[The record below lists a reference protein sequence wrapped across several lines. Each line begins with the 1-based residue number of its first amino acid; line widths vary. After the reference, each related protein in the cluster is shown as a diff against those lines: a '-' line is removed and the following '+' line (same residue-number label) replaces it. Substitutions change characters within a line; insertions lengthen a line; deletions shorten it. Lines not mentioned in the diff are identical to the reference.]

1 MNQDQTIDPQRYK
14 SDAKGRLVLIEQIDD
29 IDLARDELVAEIVEK
44 ARAMSSQ
51 LAALKTAMFNDLQ
64 AFVEMSAEKY
74 QVKVGGDKGNVSLLS
89 YDGRYR
95 VQRAIQESLTFDER
109 LIAAKAL
116 IDGCLQRWSEGAQPE
131 LQVLVHDAFQVDK
144 EGNINTGR
152 VLSLRRYKIT
162 DPAWVSAMQAISDA
176 VQVTGSKSYV
186 RVSERI
192 GTSDKFRQIPLDI
205 AGV

>member
-1 MNQDQTIDPQRYK
+1 MNQEQTINTEQYK
-14 SDAKGRLVLIEQIDD
+14 SDAKGRLVRIDQIED
-29 IDLARDELVAEIVEK
+29 IDLARDELVLAIAEK
-44 ARAMSSQ
+44 ARQMSEQ
-51 LAALKTAMFNDLQ
+51 LAAFKRSLFDDMQ
-64 AFVEMSAEKY
+64 AFIELSAEKY
-74 QVKVGGDKGNVSLLS
+74 KAKVGGDKGNVTLLS
-89 YDGRYR
+89 FDGRFK
-95 VQRAIQESLTFDER
+95 VQRAIQDSLTFDER

-116 IDGCLQRWSEGAQPE
+116 IDNCLQRWSEGAQPE

-162 DPAWVSAMQAISDA
+162 DPEWVNAMQAISDA

-205 AGV
+205 ASA

>member
-1 MNQDQTIDPQRYK
+1 MNDQVLTQNYMKD
-14 SDAKGRLVLIEQIDD
+14 DKGRLVPIEKIED
-29 IDLARDELVAEIVEK
+29 IDLARNQLVIEVVAK
-44 ARAMSSQ
+44 AKAMSLQ
-51 LAALKTAMFNDLQ
+51 LSELKKSLFDDLQ
-64 AFVEMSAEKY
+64 AFVEMSAERY
-74 QVKVGGDKGNVSLLS
+74 DVKLGGDKGNLSLQS
-89 YDGRYR
+89 YDGRYK

-109 LIAAKAL
+109 LLAAKAL
-116 IDGCLQRWSEGAQPE
+116 IDSCLQRWSEGAQPE

-162 DPAWVSAMQAISDA
+162 DPEWVSAMRAISDA